1 LTRRLFR
8 RIGRVSA
15 KHLDARESHP
25 GADTIR
31 AIDARSSL
39 PDEESNEYNEARV
52 YFGGQVSDLYRRL
65 EDDAAARYGADY
77 DVDAGRGRFMA
88 RLAERAQAGES
99 ESPGE
104 TSANRRS
111 PRRFTLTLG
120 SRSLRVE
127 IGIERSAGLEAPER
141 PAAMTKATSRTR
153 PGSERPLLPRG
164 SVREQQQRGSRDW
177 GAQDR
182 DNPSTAF
189 WDILD
194 SAEREALRSV
204 ASWRTFAAGARIME
218 EGERADYVIVILG
231 GQVEIR
237 IDENGGEQ
245 AVGVRGLGQL
255 VGERAA
261 LSVSVRSAT
270 VVALEMVWAL
280 VVQTKDFAAFISAHP
295 RVLGIVQNQKYHRR
309 AIGAPGYEH
318 DDDSGDSRSG
328 LGSGADVVVQ
338 PTEDYSAG
346 NRRKRPRTLNGE
358 NCTIFL
364 TDVVAFGAHIRSDND
379 RVLIRDALFKM
390 TQNALQGFPDAQSED
405 RGDGL
410 LTVVPQSTSTA
421 RVLDRFLKELPAA
434 LERHNST
441 QRESA
446 QFKLRLAVNV
456 GPVVSHMGGVSGEAI
471 IVAARLVEA
480 PSFKQILAE
489 TNASMGVIASP
500 FVYETVIRHGPDPR
514 DVASY
519 SQVPVEVKE
528 SDTTAWM
535 KLFSHGRLLSP
546 VLEAR

>member
-1 LTRRLFR
+1 MTRRLFR
-8 RIGRVSA
+8 RIGRASA
-15 KHLDARESHP
+15 EHLDARESHP
-25 GADTIR
+25 GEDTVR
-31 AIDARSSL
+31 AIDARPSL
-39 PDEESNEYNEARV
+39 PDERSNEYNEARV
-52 YFGGQVSDLYRRL
+52 YFGGEVSDLYRRL
-65 EDDAAARYGADY
+65 EDDAATRYGADY

-99 ESPGE
+99 ESPAK
-104 TSANRRS
+104 TSASRRS

-120 SRSLRVE
+120 TRTLRLE
-127 IGIERSAGLEAPER
+127 IGIERSARVEAPEH
-141 PAAMTKATSRTR
+141 PAAMTKAASRTG

-164 SVREQQQRGSRDW
+164 SVREQQQRSSRDW
-177 GAQDR
+177 GEQDR

-189 WDILD
+189 WDTLD
-194 SAEREALRSV
+194 SVEREALRSV

-218 EGERADYVIVILG
+218 EGERADYVMVILG

-237 IDENGGEQ
+237 VDENGRER
-245 AVGVRGLGQL
+245 AVAVRSLGQL

-295 RVLGIVQNQKYHRR
+295 RVLDIVQNQKYQRR
-309 AIGAPGYEH
+309 AIGEPGYEYEG
-318 DDDSGDSRSG
+318 DSGDFPSR
-328 LGSGADVVVQ
+328 LESGAAAAIQ
-338 PTEDYSAG
+338 PAENYSAG
-346 NRRKRPRTLNGE
+346 NRRKRTRTLNGE

-364 TDVVAFGAHIRSDND
+364 TDVVDFGAHTRSDND
-379 RVLIRDALFKM
+379 RLLIRETLFEM
-390 TQNALQGFPDAQSED
+390 TQNALQGFPDSQSED

-410 LTVVPQSTSTA
+410 LAVVPPSTSTA
-421 RVLDRFLKELPAA
+421 RVLDRLLKELPAA

-446 QFKLRLAVNV
+446 KFKLRLAVNV

-471 IVAARLVEA
+471 IVAARLVDA

-500 FVYETVIRHGPDPR
+500 FVYETVIRHGPDPHE
-514 DVASY
+514 VASY